1 METALR
7 ILIVAKSGHFRDSM
21 VAVLKT
27 LPRVE
32 LFLVNGLND
41 REWENLP
48 QATPTIALVDL
59 ETSDTSHLVRLTLLR
74 EKWPG
79 LRCVALVDNFQQAR
93 AARSGNAEL
102 TLSRGA
108 SAGEL
113 LCVIQRISGT
123 SPATIRYAPA
133 YPTVSVMS

>member
-1 METALR
+1 METVLR

-32 LFLVNGLND
+32 LFLVNGLNHM
-41 REWENLP
+41 EWEELP
-48 QATPTIALVDL
+48 LATPTIALVDL
-59 ETSDTSHLVRLTLLR
+59 ETSAASQPVRLHLLK

-113 LCVIQRISGT
+113 LFAIQRISGT

-133 YPTVSVMS
+133 YPTVSAMP